1 MIRGAWWATV
11 HAVTLSEHAHTR
23 ARTHTHTHTHKEN
36 HRNRLAW
43 IKTGQIRKNPRALYI
58 GRISMVV
65 QTLDPPRAK

>member
-1 MIRGAWWATV
+1 MGYSPWG
-11 HAVTLSEHAHTR
+11 HKELNTLSE
-23 ARTHTHTHTHKEN
+23 HTHTHTQKEN

-43 IKTGQIRKNPRALYI
+43 IKTGQIRKYLRALYI